1 MNYNRREFLDRIG
14 KPLAASIPLAFINS
28 FKFAGIQEALAVET
42 RTPLELASDESFWF
56 KIQQAYMVD
65 RSLIN
70 LNSGGVSPSPVVVH
84 DAFKRYLDYS
94 NTAPVYAM
102 WQVLKPQRE
111 SVRQKMAKLF
121 GCDREELAF
130 TRNASEGL
138 QICQN
143 GFDLKPG
150 DEVLTTTQDYGRM
163 IRTWQQRERRERIVL
178 KQIKVPVPCEDEDRI
193 VGLFEDGISKKTRL
207 IMMCHMINLTGQIL
221 PVKKVVHMARQKGIP
236 VIVDGAHSL
245 AHVAFDNRDLDCDF
259 FAASLHKWLN
269 APIGTGMLYVRRDKI
284 KEIWPMQ
291 AASEKMDNDI
301 RKFEEI
307 GTHPEANYL
316 AIAEAIAFYLG
327 IGAKRKEERLR
338 YLKNLWADRLNK
350 YDRVKINTS
359 LDPNFSCGI
368 GNINVEGITPQ
379 QMTKFLWDKE
389 RIIVVAINHPEFQ
402 GIRISPNLFTTRE
415 EIDRLCETIEHAIK
429 KGIPEA

>member
-1 MNYNRREFLDRIG
+1 MKYSRREFLDRIG
-14 KPLAASIPLAFINS
+14 KPLAVAVPLAVLNP
-28 FKFAGIQEALAVET
+28 FKFGEIKEALASET

-65 RSLIN
+65 RSIIN
-70 LNSGGVSPSPVVVH
+70 LNSGGVSPSPKVVH

-94 NTAPVYAM
+94 NTGPVYAM
-102 WQVLKPQRE
+102 WKVLKPQRE

-121 GCDREELAF
+121 YCDREEVAF

-143 GFDLKPG
+143 GFDLNPG

-163 IRTWQQRERRERIVL
+163 IRTWEQRERRDKIVL
-178 KQIKVPVPCEDEDRI
+178 KQFKIPVPCEDDEKI
-193 VGLFEDGISKKTRL
+193 VQLFEEGITSKTRL

-221 PVKKVVHMARQKGIP
+221 PVKKVVHMARKKGIP

-245 AHVAFDNRDLDCDF
+245 AHFAFDNRDLDCDF
-259 FAASLHKWLN
+259 FAVSLHKWLN
-269 APIGTGMLYVRRDKI
+269 APIGTGMLYVRKEKI
-284 KEIWPMQ
+284 KEVWPMQ
-291 AASEKMDNDI
+291 ASSEEMDDNI
-301 RKFEEI
+301 RKYEEI

-316 AIAEAIAFYLG
+316 AIAEAISFYLG

-338 YLKNLWADRLNK
+338 YLKNLWVNRMSK
-350 YDRVKINTS
+350 FDRVKLNTS
-359 LDPNFSCGI
+359 LNPKFSCGI
-368 GNINVEGITPQ
+368 GNVYVDGISAT

-389 RIIVVAINHPEFQ
+389 RIIVVAINHPEFE
-402 GIRISPNLFTTRE
+402 GIRISPNLFTTTE
-415 EIDRLCETIEHAIK
+415 EIDRLCETMEYAIK